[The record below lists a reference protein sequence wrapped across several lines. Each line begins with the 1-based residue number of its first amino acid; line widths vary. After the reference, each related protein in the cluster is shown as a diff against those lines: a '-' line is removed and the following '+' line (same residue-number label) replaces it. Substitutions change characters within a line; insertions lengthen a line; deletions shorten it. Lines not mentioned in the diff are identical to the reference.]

1 MLANLAVLLSLGTSA
16 LAGSVSY
23 ALAERA
29 TPDLKS
35 LLSQPQHAWCSGT
48 QVFFPGQA
56 NYANLTTQRWS
67 TYEEPTYFASVKP
80 ACVQDVITV
89 VKIATANN
97 IPFLTTGG
105 GHSFSINLNKIQN
118 GLELDMG
125 GLKSVNV
132 DKAASTMTITGA
144 ITFIEVVAPLYA
156 AGKEI
161 PTGSCGCVGF
171 VGGTMGAGVGRY
183 QGIHGLI
190 IDSLLSVDLVTA
202 AGNLV
207 TASATQNSDLFWGFR
222 GAGMNFGVVTSAT
235 YQVHDLTNGGEV
247 QDADMI
253 FLAPQNVSYFN
264 TLASLSG
271 TLPPE
276 LSLISYVAYNSTA
289 GVQEIILNAVYPGPM
304 ATFMTLIKPF
314 LDLQPVV
321 QVVHTLTWSSLL
333 ETAGFALD
341 ASVCAKGK
349 PHSGFA
355 TGVKNLSAPTFID
368 AFDKYGAM
376 YAKYPETQ
384 GSVLEIEF
392 FPTQAVLAVPD
403 AATAYP
409 WRAVNAQVMFEMAF
423 PGSATSPAGAY
434 ANALA
439 VALRSEFVK
448 TNGLPQMEI
457 YVSYA
462 HGDEDP
468 IYTFGAEKLPR
479 LVALK
484 NLWDPKDVFSHD
496 KPIPQKWP

>member
-1 MLANLAVLLSLGTSA
+1 
-16 LAGSVSY
+16 
-23 ALAERA
+23 
-29 TPDLKS
+29 
-35 LLSQPQHAWCSGT
+35 
-48 QVFFPGQA
+48 
-56 NYANLTTQRWS
+56 
-67 TYEEPTYFASVKP
+67 
-80 ACVQDVITV
+80 
-89 VKIATANN
+89 
-97 IPFLTTGG
+97 
-105 GHSFSINLNKIQN
+105 
-118 GLELDMG
+118 
-125 GLKSVNV
+125 
-132 DKAASTMTITGA
+132 
-144 ITFIEVVAPLYA
+144 
-156 AGKEI
+156 
-161 PTGSCGCVGF
+161 
-171 VGGTMGAGVGRY
+171 MGAGVGRF

-190 IDSLLSVDLVTA
+190 IDSLLSVTMVTA

-207 TASATQNSDLFWGFR
+207 TASATQNAELFWGFR

-235 YQVHDLTNGGEV
+235 YQVYDLTNGGQV

-253 FLAPQNVSYFN
+253 FIAPQNESYFN

-289 GVQEIILNAVYPGPM
+289 GVVSHPPPRLFNVLILKTHLLTNQQQEIILNAVYPGPM
-304 ATFMTLIKPF
+304 STFMTLMKPF
-314 LDLQPVV
+314 IDLKPVV
-321 QVVHTLTWSSLL
+321 QVIHTLTWDALL
-333 ETAGFALD
+333 ETAGFGLD

-355 TGVKNLSAPTFID
+355 TGVKNLDAPTFID
-368 AFDKYGAM
+368 AFDKYAAM

-392 FPTQAVLAVPD
+392 FPNQAVVAVPD

-409 WRAVNAQVMFEMAF
+409 WRAINAQVMFEMAF

-434 ANALA
+434 ANQLA
-439 VALRSEFVK
+439 VDLRAEFVK
-448 TNGLPQMEI
+448 TNGFPQMEI

-468 IYTFGAEKLPR
+468 IYTFSAEKLPR

-484 NLWDPKDVFSHD
+484 NLWDPNDVFSHD